1 MLPGVTAATQP
12 AKTEHIRA
20 TDQGSN
26 HNDNGGDNI
35 SQALRKMYSIK

>member
-20 TDQGSN
+20 AYQGNN
-26 HNDNGGDNI
+26 HNDNHEGDNI
-35 SQALRKMYSIK
+35 TEALRKKTS